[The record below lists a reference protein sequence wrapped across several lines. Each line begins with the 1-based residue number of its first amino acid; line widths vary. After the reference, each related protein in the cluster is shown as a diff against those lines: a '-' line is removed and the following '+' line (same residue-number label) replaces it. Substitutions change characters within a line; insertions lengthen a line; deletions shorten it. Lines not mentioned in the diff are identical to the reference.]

1 MNKLATKLTLVFAAG
16 CVGGLV
22 SFLVLWL
29 FFHAG
34 VLNEIGTRL
43 QPGKLPADLYRPMVL
58 GGIWGFLFL
67 LPILKS
73 KPVFQA
79 LLYSLGPA
87 LVQLL
92 VVFPQEGK
100 DYFGLNLGTFTPIA
114 VLFFSA
120 VWAVTTVVWL
130 RFAGAGGGD
139 KKK

>member
-29 FFHAG
+29 FFQAG
-34 VLNEIGTRL
+34 VLNQIGTRL
-43 QPGKLPADLYRPMVL
+43 QPGTLPADLYQPMVL

-67 LPILKS
+67 FPILKS
-73 KPVFQA
+73 RPVFQA
-79 LLYSLGPA
+79 LLYSLAPA

-100 DYFGLNLGTFTPIA
+100 DYLGLNLGTFTPIA
-114 VLFFSA
+114 VLFFSI

-130 RFAGAGGGD
+130 RFAGAGASD